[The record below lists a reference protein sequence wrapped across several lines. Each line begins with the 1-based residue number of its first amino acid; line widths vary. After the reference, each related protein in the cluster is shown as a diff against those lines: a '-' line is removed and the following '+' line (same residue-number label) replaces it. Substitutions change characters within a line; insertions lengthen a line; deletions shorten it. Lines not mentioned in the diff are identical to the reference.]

1 MLDRSFTPNNIPS
14 LGYDLTLK
22 ADTDWRG
29 SSFRVLIILQT
40 VSTEDLKAQ
49 ELVSTDHLKHCINY
63 AKGHARL
70 YEPIKNPSFAVC
82 NFNDR
87 KHLNLQGHA
96 RAEAESH
103 FKARVVKLIAHL
115 NPTHILFSGDASL
128 VFHIANAPQKNGWV
142 HEIDGRKVTS
152 TLDFSRLLEKQ
163 GASAN
168 LLGFWCRHLAYL
180 LLGKLPHSLAHLK
193 PRASYVDTIAKFD
206 KVMALFDKAKVAA
219 VDTETKNLSV
229 LRNAIYTI
237 QFAFDSDKERG
248 FFIPVDHPHLDN
260 PFTEEER
267 VYIKKEL
274 RKRLGAKEGPELVTQ
289 YGIFDLR
296 VIRRALDLDIIYL
309 PVWEIMAGE
318 HLIDE
323 NISSLSNFGV
333 SSGGLAQIFCSYGND
348 SYISGT
354 MGFSKGDRGN
364 IGIVSPEDKDFQFY
378 GGLDVIS
385 IINMRDSQI
394 EKAGY
399 QEINGKNWRPYF
411 IRHMVHQMSDTVHQ
425 LSHLKDAGSLIDKK
439 YLRKLIAPGSKLTQA
454 IDELLDDF
462 KTFPEVVKANQQ
474 ILDDS
479 GFKANSL
486 FGGKTAQWV
495 FSFTKPAHKS
505 LLFFN
510 VMGLKPVSQTKTG
523 ADAVDKKFID
533 HYKDRNFLVSKFGE
547 FQQATKLLGT
557 YAKGWYKK
565 LTTEIDGVEDSH
577 LRADYKFFDVD
588 TGRLASADPNLQN
601 IPARG
606 KLAKIIK
613 EMFITPDGHLLIRFD
628 YSAHEVR
635 GWAIVSKDKVLAAA
649 FQTGQ
654 KLRQLWIKTPTP
666 EILARLKREG
676 DIHIQNCFRFF
687 QKWVEKSDP
696 LRDAVKSV
704 AFGTLYGMSAAT
716 LGVAT
721 KKAQFDA
728 IKAEIN
734 AANKAGDKKALAAD
748 EEKYRILDEEDREG
762 YAQNIIDKM
771 MGEFAKGALWVTK
784 MQESATEQFMV
795 YSPIGR
801 IRHLYAAMTRDR
813 RIVSKQVRRG
823 MNAPIQGFA
832 SEIAVKA
839 SRLVTVSYYTN
850 MRPLAKLLGLAKTR
864 FPIKFNRIV
873 HDASYFTVPL
883 EMAIPFIHMLQWDMT
898 YGIAQKYE
906 EQFGLKFVVEP
917 EIEIEIGVKDT
928 LTKKFDW
935 SLNDMTTKLIASVD
949 EGIALGIYKE
959 RTREEMLS
967 IIFAPWKNKESR
979 EFLQTNYP
987 MLAVRDLDDQIDE
1000 ALRLVAKSRKEGP
1013 PKPEPE
1019 GAKK

>member
-180 LLGKLPHSLAHLK
+180 LIGRLPHSLAHLK
-193 PRASYVDTIAKFD
+193 PRASYVDTLAKFD

-248 FFIPVDHPHLDN
+248 FFIPIDHPHLDN

-267 VYIKKEL
+267 AYIKKEL

-364 IGIVSPEDKDFQFY
+364 IGIVSPEDKDFQYYCFPK
-378 GGLDVIS
+378 GTLVSTEEGT
-385 IINMRDSQI
+385 
-394 EKAGY
+394 K
-399 QEINGKNWRPYF
+399 
-411 IRHMVHQMSDTVHQ
+411 
-425 LSHLKDAGSLIDKK
+425 
-439 YLRKLIAPGSKLTQA
+439 A
-454 IDELLDDF
+454 IDDLVAGDSVLSYNHTLEKVEMKRVVATLKHTKRKRMVRLVIDGA
-462 KTFPEVVKANQQ
+462 TFTMTE
-474 ILDDS
+474 D
-479 GFKANSL
+479 
-486 FGGKTAQWV
+486 
-495 FSFTKPAHKS
+495 H
-505 LLFFN
+505 
-510 VMGLKPVSQTKTG
+510 PVWS
-523 ADAVDKKFID
+523 VDRQA
-533 HYKDRNFLVSKFGE
+533 YVAACLVSPGE
-547 FQQATKLLGT
+547 RLM
-557 YAKGWYKK
+557 
-565 LTTEIDGVEDSH
+565 LTS
-577 LRADYKFFDVD
+577 
-588 TGRLASADPNLQN
+588 
-601 IPARG
+601 
-606 KLAKIIK
+606 
-613 EMFITPDGHLLIRFD
+613 
-628 YSAHEVR
+628 
-635 GWAIVSKDKVLAAA
+635 
-649 FQTGQ
+649 
-654 KLRQLWIKTPTP
+654 
-666 EILARLKREG
+666 
-676 DIHIQNCFRFF
+676 
-687 QKWVEKSDP
+687 
-696 LRDAVKSV
+696 
-704 AFGTLYGMSAAT
+704 
-716 LGVAT
+716 
-721 KKAQFDA
+721 
-728 IKAEIN
+728 
-734 AANKAGDKKALAAD
+734 
-748 EEKYRILDEEDREG
+748 
-762 YAQNIIDKM
+762 
-771 MGEFAKGALWVTK
+771 
-784 MQESATEQFMV
+784 
-795 YSPIGR
+795 
-801 IRHLYAAMTRDR
+801 
-813 RIVSKQVRRG
+813 
-823 MNAPIQGFA
+823 
-832 SEIAVKA
+832 
-839 SRLVTVSYYTN
+839 
-850 MRPLAKLLGLAKTR
+850 
-864 FPIKFNRIV
+864 
-873 HDASYFTVPL
+873 
-883 EMAIPFIHMLQWDMT
+883 
-898 YGIAQKYE
+898 
-906 EQFGLKFVVEP
+906 
-917 EIEIEIGVKDT
+917 
-928 LTKKFDW
+928 
-935 SLNDMTTKLIASVD
+935 
-949 EGIALGIYKE
+949 
-959 RTREEMLS
+959 
-967 IIFAPWKNKESR
+967 
-979 EFLQTNYP
+979 
-987 MLAVRDLDDQIDE
+987 
-1000 ALRLVAKSRKEGP
+1000 
-1013 PKPEPE
+1013 
-1019 GAKK
+1019 